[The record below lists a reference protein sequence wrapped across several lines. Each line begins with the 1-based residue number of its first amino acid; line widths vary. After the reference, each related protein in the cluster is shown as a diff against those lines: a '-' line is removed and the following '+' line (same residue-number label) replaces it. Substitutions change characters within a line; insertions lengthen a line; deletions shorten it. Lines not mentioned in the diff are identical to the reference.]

1 MVPMFPVLNQTLSN
15 ISNLYSIQCSLE
27 VYSPQSNPNQTLPKP
42 QSNPNQTYP
51 NISNLYINPT
61 QTSINKHQSNLPN
74 LYTQTSIKHFQFIY
88 HTIKL
93 PLINYF

>member
-42 QSNPNQTYP
+42 QSTNINQTYP
-51 NISNLYINPT
+51 IYIPKPQSNISNLYIT
-61 QTSINKHQSNLPN
+61 QSN
-74 LYTQTSIKHFQFIY
+74 Y
-88 HTIKL
+88 HL
-93 PLINYF
+93 